1 MWSAYQSLKA
11 YQRRPSADL
20 EETDSIAAYC
30 VDNAVLTF
38 GIVIENALAET
49 VEVGMGNN
57 KRNEAKYTLAQL
69 LDNNFKLPRP
79 APAKKTPKV
88 QPAQDGFALLLA
100 LAGQPGSNVKRWEYV
115 KPS

>member
-20 EETDSIAAYC
+20 EETDNIAAWC
-30 VDNAVLTF
+30 VDNTVLTF
-38 GIVIENALAET
+38 GIIIENALAET

-57 KRNEAKYTLAQL
+57 KRSEAKYTLAQL

-79 APAKKTPKV
+79 APAKKTPK
-88 QPAQDGFALLLA
+88 AQQQNGFALLLA